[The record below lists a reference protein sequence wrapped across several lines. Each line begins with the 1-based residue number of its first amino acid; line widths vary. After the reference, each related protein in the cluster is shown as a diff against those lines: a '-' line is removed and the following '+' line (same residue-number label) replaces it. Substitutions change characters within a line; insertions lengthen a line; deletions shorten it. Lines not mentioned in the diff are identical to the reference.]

1 MNMTP
6 QQASALAAAEA
17 SIVALT
23 EAHRVLR
30 ASLADPVPAPPPPPP
45 PPPVE
50 PPPAPGPTL
59 IEARGS
65 RHYSQNYELPADQ
78 IDVSKLP
85 APLPWTVFVDA
96 MQTVAQ
102 PMHGVLPAGYETLH
116 VYGNMNLLYQGTPA
130 LIDGK
135 KVSLYPEAGTDPMLN
150 IMPILRKY
158 PLRAGV
164 RGQAIMN
171 PYTTWHGHTRV
182 VEDGT
187 IATSPHVPWWVG
199 VVMDGTM
206 TFAFRDGSVT
216 YPFKLPITTYCNDF
230 TYYEPRSEKL
240 FFAVDT
246 GAGKVLKVDRST
258 NPPTITGFA
267 AGFGIAT
274 SIRAIGQM
282 LYIADNKAGAVWE
295 LDAKTKA
302 RRKVCDLP
310 HVFWLDNT
318 STGKLLACRLN
329 DAVHMIDPATGA
341 VGPSLVPGTVELP
354 TRTWV
359 QVSVDRNGT
368 FGPVDAFT
376 SLASTGGAN
385 IRFWHSTI
393 DGTRLTGLRGGS
405 GRMTAG
411 DTRFVADHTGH
422 YPWIAEHHPDE
433 GCILVQGFANFQP
446 TIIAAKNPANN
457 RPALSIPTGTQ
468 VQMASRGESLMLTG
482 GKRLDGTDAPSFTCL
497 MSTQGWGLLG
507 CTADYI
513 AEMSYA
519 DAAAFVRRGMIGSV
533 PRLLTADEVR
543 SLLYWLYYNSQRHL
557 REGASLINGLL
568 AANFN

>member
-1 MNMTP
+1 MSTTP
-6 QQASALAAAEA
+6 QQQSALAAADA
-17 SIVALT
+17 AVVALT

-30 ASLADPVPAPPPPPP
+30 ASLADPVPAPPPPP
-45 PPPVE
+45 VE
-50 PPPAPGPTL
+50 PPPAPSPTL

-65 RHYSQNYELPADQ
+65 RHYSQNWELPADA
-78 IDVSKLP
+78 IDPAKLP
-85 APLPWTVFVDA
+85 APLPWAVFVDA

-135 KVSLYPEAGTDPMLN
+135 KVSLYAEAGTDPMLN

-158 PLRAGV
+158 PLRGGV
-164 RGQAIMN
+164 RGHATMN

-206 TFAFRDGSVT
+206 TFAFRDGSVS

-230 TYYEPRSEKL
+230 TYYEPRAEKL

-246 GAGKVLKVDRST
+246 GAGKVLKVDRNT
-258 NPPTITGFA
+258 NPPTITEFA
-267 AGFGIAT
+267 SGFGTAT

-295 LDAKTKA
+295 LDAKTKV

-318 STGKLLACRLN
+318 STGKLLACLLN
-329 DAVHMIDPATGA
+329 DAVHLIDPATGA
-341 VGPSLVPGTVELP
+341 MGPALVPP
-354 TRTWV
+354 AAINPMRTWV

-393 DGTRLTGLRGGS
+393 DGTRLTGLRGGA
-405 GRMTAG
+405 GRMTVG

-422 YPWIAEHHPDE
+422 YPWVAEHHPDE

-446 TIIAAKNPANN
+446 TIIAARNPANN
-457 RPALSIPTGTQ
+457 RPALSIPGNAH
-468 VQMASRGESLMLTG
+468 VQMASRGEGLMLTG
-482 GKRLDGTDAPSFTCL
+482 GKRLDGSDAPSFTCL

-507 CTADYI
+507 CTADHI

-557 REGASLINGLL
+557 REGAALINGLL
-568 AANFN
+568 AANLG